1 MAQLGTGRYLEC
13 RMHTYMHMH
22 IRFISIYLAQ
32 YYFAYMC
39 CRCISLLSLGTSEP
53 ANAHAASL
61 IYISTRDLQPPYG

>member
-39 CRCISLLSLGTSEP
+39 CRYLSSCLS
-53 ANAHAASL
+53 AHQNQR
-61 IYISTRDLQPPYG
+61 THMPPP

>member
-39 CRCISLLSLGTSEP
+39 CRYLSLVSRHIRTSERTCR
-53 ANAHAASL
+53 L
-61 IYISTRDLQPPYG
+61 LDLHQHP

>member
-32 YYFAYMC
+32 
-39 CRCISLLSLGTSEP
+39 RDCIYVLSAVGSLW
-53 ANAHAASL
+53 
-61 IYISTRDLQPPYG
+61 

>member
-39 CRCISLLSLGTSEP
+39 CRCISLLSLGTHQ
-53 ANAHAASL
+53 NQRTHM
-61 IYISTRDLQPPYG
+61 PPP

>member
-32 YYFAYMC
+32 YYIAYMC
-39 CRCISLLSLGTSEP
+39 CRYLSLVSRHTSEP

-61 IYISTRDLQPPYG
+61 IYISTRP